1 MPQKLSQIDYV
12 ITTAGGN
19 VVTSQ
24 TQRSSF
30 VNNTNETATED
41 RGNIPQRQAL
51 SKILKP
57 QADN

>member
-1 MPQKLSQIDYV
+1 LTPGDKEKAVANY
-12 ITTAGGN
+12 GN
-19 VVTSQ
+19 VKSQ

-30 VNNTNETATED
+30 VNNTNKTDTED
-41 RGNIPQRQAL
+41 RGQIDERQPL

>member
-1 MPQKLSQIDYV
+1 MTPGDKEKAVANY
-12 ITTAGGN
+12 GN
-19 VVTSQ
+19 VTSQ

-30 VNNTNETATED
+30 VNNTNKTDTED
-41 RGNIPQRQAL
+41 RGQIDERQPL